1 MCREVKSIS
10 GYLTDRYCVQNFEHQ
25 DGLPSKVKRRSK
37 QTKGTYAIE
46 RKMIRVEVSVRRRE

>member
-25 DGLPSKVKRRSK
+25 DGLPSKVRKRK
-37 QTKGTYAIE
+37 QTKGKYAID
-46 RKMIRVEVSVRRRE
+46 RRLVRVEVSVRRRE